1 LTQFQRWCTR
11 CRFLATR
18 LRRTASASGGSLDA
32 YSFRTV
38 PRRKSSIQRSLLPP
52 SVSQSLA
59 ATVREKPGTDDSWNK
74 FSSNQIPER
83 AGCMAAGSDVRQP
96 SALAPR
102 EDLPTSSP
110 RVLVCHDMQ
119 GGYLDDAILYGNAN
133 ASAFR
138 LFHWHLIDSFVY
150 FSHHLVTIPPA
161 GWVWTCATGTV
172 SPVCGTFIAEW
183 DSGLEAMR
191 QLLSNEKTRLGWADR
206 LIDLADAGGFDG
218 WLINVE
224 VALPAELVPALQAFV
239 RRLKSK
245 SSLHIVWYDSVI
257 TDGQLLWQNSVNALN
272 EDFLIAA
279 GSILLNYC
287 WTADL
292 LQRQAGGASVIVL
305 FDSNRLCR
313 RRLLRPWLPGGGGF
327 NCSEAVRMIVENQ
340 QLGVGLFAPGW
351 AYETCRSAAEP
362 DEADG
367 DAANLWESL
376 VDRTLEFWAGVTP
389 LLGEPRPWAGRRLN
403 TAFCLGQG
411 VCKWD
416 RGRLVST
423 NAWNS
428 LWEAHPMPHYW
439 LCGAEQHLS
448 LCRSRAWQG
457 GGCLRVALSGGVGGG
472 IGGNGGCELPLF
484 RLSLPARQVRALKLV
499 YSLDSVFE
507 DRPLDPVTVVWLLS
521 TGAHSSSVDSSGGVQ
536 SHYSVGSGGG
546 SSQTLVFPRTVRREV
561 EGDVYSEAGG
571 AAGNGGVVWHTVY
584 TEAPTPL
591 WSMAITKTP
600 AMLTKTAYWN
610 SCACFLSCLADWNR
624 LN

>member
-1 LTQFQRWCTR
+1 
-11 CRFLATR
+11 
-18 LRRTASASGGSLDA
+18 
-32 YSFRTV
+32 
-38 PRRKSSIQRSLLPP
+38 
-52 SVSQSLA
+52 SLA
-59 ATVREKPGTDDSWNK
+59 CTHMTRQEPIKSLNELAAWRPGQT
-74 FSSNQIPER
+74 
-83 AGCMAAGSDVRQP
+83 VRQP

-119 GGYLDDAILYGNAN
+119 GGYLDDAYLYGNAN

-161 GWVWTCATGTV
+161 GWVDLCHRHGV
-172 SPVCGTFIAEW
+172 PCLGTFIAEW

-191 QLLSNEKTRLGWADR
+191 QLLSNEKDAIGWADR

-292 LQRQAGGASVIVL
+292 LKSTAG
-305 FDSNRLCR
+305 RLAELQSSSSSALTVYVGVDCFGR
-313 RRLLRPWLPGGGGF
+313 GCPGGGGF

-376 VDRTLEFWAGVTP
+376 VDRTLEFWAGMTP
-389 LLGEPRPWAGRRLN
+389 LLGEPRPLAGRRLN

-507 DRPLDPVTVVWLLS
+507 DRPLDPVTVCLV
-521 TGAHSSSVDSSGGVQ
+521 AKYRRHSSSVDSIGGGAQRQQQQQLIVLCHSSESRLSCSEMATVQ

-561 EGDVYSEAGG
+561 EGDAYSEAGG
-571 AAGNGGVVWHTVY
+571 AAGHGGVVWHMVY
-584 TEAPTPL
+584 TEAADPALVDSNNKDAGYVDKDCVLEQLCLFFILPSRLESTEPVCVYLGQVKVALVRDRPL
-591 WSMAITKTP
+591 AAT
-600 AMLTKTAYWN
+600 
-610 SCACFLSCLADWNR
+610 CD
-624 LN
+624 

>member
-1 LTQFQRWCTR
+1 LTQFPALVHSLQIPCHSTSPT
-11 CRFLATR
+11 A
-18 LRRTASASGGSLDA
+18 TASGSSLDA
-32 YSFRTV
+32 YSSD
-38 PRRKSSIQRSLLPP
+38 SSEEEILDPEV
-52 SVSQSLA
+52 SVATCCSQSRA
-59 ATVREKPGTDDSWNK
+59 AT
-74 FSSNQIPER
+74 
-83 AGCMAAGSDVRQP
+83 
-96 SALAPR
+96 
-102 EDLPTSSP
+102 
-110 RVLVCHDMQ
+110 
-119 GGYLDDAILYGNAN
+119 
-133 ASAFR
+133 
-138 LFHWHLIDSFVY
+138 
-150 FSHHLVTIPPA
+150 
-161 GWVWTCATGTV
+161 
-172 SPVCGTFIAEW
+172 
-183 DSGLEAMR
+183 
-191 QLLSNEKTRLGWADR
+191 
-206 LIDLADAGGFDG
+206 
-218 WLINVE
+218 

-257 TDGQLLWQNSVNALN
+257 TDGQLLWQKQH
-272 EDFLIAA
+272 FLIAA

-292 LQRQAGGASVIVL
+292 LKSTAG
-305 FDSNRLCR
+305 RLAELQSSSSSALTVYVGVDCFGR
-313 RRLLRPWLPGGGGF
+313 GCPGGGGF

-362 DEADG
+362 DEAMETPRTFG
-367 DAANLWESL
+367 RVW
-376 VDRTLEFWAGVTP
+376 TLEFWAGMTP
-389 LLGEPRPWAGRRLN
+389 LLGEPRPLAGRRLN

-484 RLSLPARQVRALKLV
+484 HRVRALKLV

-507 DRPLDPVTVVWLLS
+507 DRPLDPVTVCLV
-521 TGAHSSSVDSSGGVQ
+521 AKYRRHSSSVDSI
-536 SHYSVGSGGG
+536 GGG
-546 SSQTLVFPRTVRREV
+546 AQRQQQQQLIVLLCHSTSAVAAAAARLCVFPRTVRREV
-561 EGDVYSEAGG
+561 EVEGDAYSEAGG
-571 AAGNGGVVWHTVY
+571 RGWPRRGRVAHGVHRGRR
-584 TEAPTPL
+584 PPL
-591 WSMAITKTP
+591 WSIAITKTP

-610 SCACFLSCLADWNR
+610 SCGLFFILPSR
-624 LN
+624 LESTETVEAISFAFKEHHRPPSPGLRFPPNCNPK

>member
-1 LTQFQRWCTR
+1 Q
-11 CRFLATR
+11 
-18 LRRTASASGGSLDA
+18 
-32 YSFRTV
+32 
-38 PRRKSSIQRSLLPP
+38 P
-52 SVSQSLA
+52 SVYTHDPPRA
-59 ATVREKPGTDDSWNK
+59 
-74 FSSNQIPER
+74 NQIPER
-83 AGCMAAGSDVRQP
+83 AGCMAAGSDRP
-96 SALAPR
+96 SAFGAAPR

-119 GGYLDDAILYGNAN
+119 GGYLDDAYLYGNAN

-138 LFHWHLIDSFVY
+138 LFHWHLIDS
-150 FSHHLVTIPPA
+150 
-161 GWVWTCATGTV
+161 
-172 SPVCGTFIAEW
+172 
-183 DSGLEAMR
+183 GLEAMR
-191 QLLSNEKTRLGWADR
+191 QLLSNEKDAIGWADR

-292 LQRQAGGASVIVL
+292 LKSTAG
-305 FDSNRLCR
+305 RLAELQSSSSSTLTVYVGVDCFGR
-313 RRLLRPWLPGGGGF
+313 GCPGGGGF

-367 DAANLWESL
+367 DAANLWRVGSRPPG
-376 VDRTLEFWAGVTP
+376 VHKRLETAC
-389 LLGEPRPWAGRRLN
+389 GRRTRCRTIGCAVLS
-403 TAFCLGQG
+403 
-411 VCKWD
+411 
-416 RGRLVST
+416 ST
-423 NAWNS
+423 LS
-428 LWEAHPMPHYW
+428 LW
-439 LCGAEQHLS
+439 S
-448 LCRSRAWQG
+448 SRAWQG

-484 RLSLPARQVRALKLV
+484 RLSLPARQVPRSEA
-499 YSLDSVFE
+499 
-507 DRPLDPVTVVWLLS
+507 
-521 TGAHSSSVDSSGGVQ
+521 GAQRQQQQQLIVLCHSSESRLSCSEMATVQ

-546 SSQTLVFPRTVRREV
+546 SSQTLVFPELC
-561 EGDVYSEAGG
+561 AGKLK
-571 AAGNGGVVWHTVY
+571 ATSTARPAARAGNGGVVWHTVY
-584 TEAPTPL
+584 TEAADPALVDGNNKDASYADKDCVLEQLCLFFILPSRLESTEPVCVYLGQVKVALVRERPL
-591 WSMAITKTP
+591 AAT
-600 AMLTKTAYWN
+600 
-610 SCACFLSCLADWNR
+610 CD
-624 LN
+624 

>member
-1 LTQFQRWCTR
+1 LTQFPALVHSLQIPCHSTSPT
-11 CRFLATR
+11 A
-18 LRRTASASGGSLDA
+18 TASGSSLDA
-32 YSFRTV
+32 YSSD
-38 PRRKSSIQRSLLPP
+38 SSEEEILDPEV
-52 SVSQSLA
+52 SVATCCSQSRA
-59 ATVREKPGTDDSWNK
+59 ATVREKPRNPMTAEQVSKPIKSLN
-74 FSSNQIPER
+74 EL
-83 AGCMAAGSDVRQP
+83 AAWRPGQTVRQP

-119 GGYLDDAILYGNAN
+119 GGYLDDAYLYGNAN

-161 GWVWTCATGTV
+161 GWVDLCHRHGV
-172 SPVCGTFIAEW
+172 PCLGTFIAEW

-191 QLLSNEKTRLGWADR
+191 QLLSNEKDAIGWADR

-257 TDGQLLWQNSVNALN
+257 TDGQLLMAEQRQCVERRLPDSGSRLN
-272 EDFLIAA
+272 PVE
-279 GSILLNYC
+279 LLLDCRLVEVYS
-287 WTADL
+287 
-292 LQRQAGGASVIVL
+292 RQAGRASVVVL
-305 FDSNRLCR
+305 FGSNRLCR
-313 RRLLRPWLPGGGGF
+313 RRLLRPWLPRRRRLQLLGGCA
-327 NCSEAVRMIVENQ
+327 ND
-340 QLGVGLFAPGW
+340 
-351 AYETCRSAAEP
+351 CRESAAGRWTVRARLGLTRP
-362 DEADG
+362 ADRRLNQTKPMETR
-367 DAANLWESL
+367 ANLWESL
-376 VDRTLEFWAGVTP
+376 VDRTLGVLGRHDSTAGRTP
-389 LLGEPRPWAGRRLN
+389 ALAGRRLN

-428 LWEAHPMPHYW
+428 LRTPMPHYW

-457 GGCLRVALSGGVGGG
+457 GGCLRVAPERRVGGG

-507 DRPLDPVTVVWLLS
+507 DRPLDPVTVCLVAKYR
-521 TGAHSSSVDSSGGVQ
+521 GHSSVSILSAG

-561 EGDVYSEAGG
+561 EGDAYSEAGG
-571 AAGNGGVVWHTVY
+571 AAGHGGVVWHMVY
-584 TEAPTPL
+584 TEA
-591 WSMAITKTP
+591 A
-600 AMLTKTAYWN
+600 AAR
-610 SCACFLSCLADWNR
+610 F
-624 LN
+624 